1 MGRSRLRGGER
12 DADNG
17 REVARMKPSRGD
29 ERRRF
34 SRISFHRPAELDVAG
49 TPARCEVL
57 DLSLRGALVEAP
69 PGFEPASG
77 DGCTLLVWL
86 DSGDA
91 QIRMTGEIAHREG
104 RQVGVRC
111 LEIDL
116 DSISHLRRLVEL
128 NVGDEAILHRE
139 LGALVR
145 SR

>member
-1 MGRSRLRGGER
+1 MQ
-12 DADNG
+12 
-17 REVARMKPSRGD
+17 PSRGD

-34 SRISFHRPAELDVAG
+34 SRISFHRPAELDVVG
-49 TPARCEVL
+49 ARASCEVL

-69 PGFEPASG
+69 PGFEPAPG
-77 DGCTLLVWL
+77 APCTLLVRL
-86 DSGDA
+86 DSGEA
-91 QIRMTGEIAHREG
+91 QIRMEGEIAHREG

-128 NVGDEAILHRE
+128 NVGDDEILHRE

>member
-1 MGRSRLRGGER
+1 
-12 DADNG
+12 
-17 REVARMKPSRGD
+17 
-29 ERRRF
+29 
-34 SRISFHRPAELDVAG
+34 
-49 TPARCEVL
+49 
-57 DLSLRGALVEAP
+57 
-69 PGFEPASG
+69 
-77 DGCTLLVWL
+77 
-86 DSGDA
+86 
-91 QIRMTGEIAHREG
+91 MTGEIAHREG